1 MKLKKFCSVPFPE
14 KIFEQY
20 EVKENC
26 INANIGTD
34 KIKDMMLNFID
45 MHNEWLFF
53 ILEVPTDLNDE
64 PKDENGGLIC
74 EHNDVYYIDGCNQ
87 EKAKDIL
94 LDTGSLLIDDGMSAF
109 GFGGHESKEEI
120 FFGKFNVLS
129 IYSTDTD
136 KYESFL
142 QSYGIHKT
150 DKLITA
156 WNTFTPE
163 NYVQC
168 ELNEVDNRNI
178 YSIVDEYKKYGMYF
192 AERRE
197 D

>member
-14 KIFEQY
+14 KISEQY
-20 EVKENC
+20 EVMKDR
-26 INANIGTD
+26 IIANIGTD
-34 KIKDMMLNFID
+34 KIKDMMLNFIE

-53 ILEVPTDLNDE
+53 VLEIPTNLNDE
-64 PKDENGGLIC
+64 PKDENGGLISR
-74 EHNDVYYIDGCNQ
+74 HKDIYYIDGCNQ
-87 EKAKDIL
+87 DKAKDIL
-94 LDTGSLLIDDGMSAF
+94 LDTGCLLIDDGMSGF

-120 FFGKFNVLS
+120 FFGKYNELL
-129 IYSTDTD
+129 IYTKDTD

-156 WNTFTPE
+156 WDIFTPE
-163 NYVQC
+163 NYGQC

-178 YSIVDEYKKYGMYF
+178 YSIVDEYRKDGMYL
-192 AERRE
+192 AERQE